1 MKQETHMRW
10 IAKATAITATALLTT
25 ASIVNAVEIHNG
37 AISEAEVLQTQKA
50 WGEALVAISREY
62 EEKGAKPAHDVAAK
76 VIDAAYGYQLGPVL
90 FKPTLTQE
98 PQTFRTDREGALAY
112 FVGQNPKYPADTGF
126 ALKGWREVD
135 VKNAAI
141 LLDGEYATTLG
152 KVSFTDKDGKVTT
165 VDKSWTF
172 KKDDE
177 GTIRIVQH
185 HSSLPYAVK

>member
-1 MKQETHMRW
+1 M
-10 IAKATAITATALLTT
+10 TAGV
-25 ASIVNAVEIHNG
+25 VNAVEIHNG
-37 AISEAEVLQTQKA
+37 AISEAEVLQTQKV

-62 EEKGAKPAHDVAAK
+62 EEKGAKPAHDKAAK

-185 HSSLPYAVK
+185 HSSLPYAVM